1 MRWNEGVS
9 TKRKIISCH
18 YCGQEK
24 VILDLNIFKS
34 HVSDTYTKAES
45 HHTKSLATKGIFCG
59 REL

>member
-1 MRWNEGVS
+1 MECRSIKKGGNHFLSLLWP
-9 TKRKIISCH
+9 KK
-18 YCGQEK
+18 K
-24 VILDLNIFKS
+24 VILDLNIFSS